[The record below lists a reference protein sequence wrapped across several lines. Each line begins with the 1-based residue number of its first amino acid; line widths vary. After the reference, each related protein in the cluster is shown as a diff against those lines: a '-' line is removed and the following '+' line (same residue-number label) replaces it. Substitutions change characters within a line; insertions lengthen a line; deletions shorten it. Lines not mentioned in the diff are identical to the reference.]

1 MELDELIKYATWIIV
16 FIIALTG
23 IYFLTKRLGII

>member
-1 MELDELIKYATWIIV
+1 MEMDELIKYAVWIV
-16 FIIALTG
+16 LFIIALAG